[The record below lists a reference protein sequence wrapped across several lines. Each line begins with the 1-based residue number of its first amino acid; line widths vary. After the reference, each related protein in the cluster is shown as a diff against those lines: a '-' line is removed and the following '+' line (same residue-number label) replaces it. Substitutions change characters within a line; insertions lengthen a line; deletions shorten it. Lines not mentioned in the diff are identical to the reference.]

1 MLSGSRRSIF
11 HPYGANKI
19 NVTFNPSD
27 YLYNIFI
34 LFYETQFY
42 FMIIGNDS
50 EITQIGAAYIND
62 KSFRQY
68 CCLLKGFQPVNCSK
82 WSNCCWEPNVQ
93 GMWTCSINIQIWR
106 SKQLFTVALFN
117 LWIWMQGKLFKD
129 LLTHFHSLEKKCL
142 DFAHTTKLT
151 CSNISFKLTIMQ
163 MMQHLMQK
171 LYYSF

>member
-1 MLSGSRRSIF
+1 M
-11 HPYGANKI
+11 
-19 NVTFNPSD
+19 
-27 YLYNIFI
+27 I
-34 LFYETQFY
+34 L
-42 FMIIGNDS
+42 
-50 EITQIGAAYIND
+50 
-62 KSFRQY
+62 K
-68 CCLLKGFQPVNCSK
+68 LLKLEQPTKMTKASDSIAAFWKNFNQCDCSK

-106 SKQLFTVALFN
+106 TKQLFTVALFN

-151 CSNISFKLTIMQ
+151 WSNISFKLTIMQ

-171 LYYSF
+171 LYNNFLLHRFFL